1 MRTVVVV
8 SITCVL
14 AVITPSR
21 VNAQT
26 PGFTAWVMTRLATA
40 VAAEAGSAPDGK
52 QVEAPSI
59 ANDSTA
65 LVDSGGAPDLLGIA
79 TQLFNVGTAAQGT
92 PMSITVSAFGLRTA
106 LRGEDPMRPTVYA
119 SGRNWR
125 RISVTLGRQ
134 TQGDDG
140 EPDEAQLIG
149 AKFLLYDRR
158 DPTHPD
164 NILALQS
171 RLTKSDTSILA
182 ANEYQALFE
191 LLFRLLKGRVGATN
205 PVSLAAED
213 LSERL
218 DATVALLTIQDLAE
232 VDEFLR
238 EQLAP
243 ALAAIGDEQREIVKS
258 LRQSP
263 QIAFAYQSKL
273 RKDSGDDEHAWQAI
287 ANYGVASRFSIAAN
301 AALLLINSS
310 VLPNETSWK
319 VSAEGT
325 VQLTRGPATL
335 AELERNKRPLTLSGS
350 FAAARDDGRS
360 STRKGQVKLTV
371 PIALGMSLPISV
383 TVANRVE
390 LIDEAEVRG
399 HVGFTLDFSALQRTL
414 RSAVR

>member
-1 MRTVVVV
+1 MRTAVVV
-8 SITCVL
+8 SITCFLSVM
-14 AVITPSR
+14 TPSR
-21 VNAQT
+21 VSAQ
-26 PGFTAWVMTRLATA
+26 GFTQWVMTRLAAA
-40 VAAEAGSAPDGK
+40 VAADAGSASDGK

-59 ANDSTA
+59 ADDSTA

-79 TQLFNVGTAAQGT
+79 TQFFKVGTAAEGA

-119 SGRNWR
+119 GGRNWR
-125 RISVTLGRQ
+125 RISVTFGRQ
-134 TQGDDG
+134 TQGDNG

-149 AKFLLYDRR
+149 AKFLFYDRR

-164 NILALQS
+164 NVRSLQ
-171 RLTKSDTSILA
+171 
-182 ANEYQALFE
+182 QALTNSTTSTRVATKFQALHE
-191 LLFRLLKGRVGATN
+191 LLFRLLKDRVGATS
-205 PVSLAAED
+205 PVAFAEEH
-213 LSERL
+213 LSETRL
-218 DATVALLTIQDLAE
+218 DATVALLTTQELAE
-232 VDEFLR
+232 VDDLLR
-238 EQLAP
+238 DELAP
-243 ALAAIGDEQREIVKS
+243 ALAAIGEEQREIVKS

-273 RKDSGDDEHAWQAI
+273 REDSGDDEHAWQAI

-383 TVANRVE
+383 TVANRVD